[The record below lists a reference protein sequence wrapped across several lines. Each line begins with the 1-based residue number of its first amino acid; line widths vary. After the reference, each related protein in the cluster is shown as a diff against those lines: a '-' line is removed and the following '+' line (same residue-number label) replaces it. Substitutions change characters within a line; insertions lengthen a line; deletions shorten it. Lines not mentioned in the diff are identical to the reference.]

1 MALTNRDVTTGE
13 ARLSYVHLFTPY
25 KRDLRDPQENAK
37 YSTTV
42 LIPKTDTKTKAAL
55 DAAINAAAQF
65 GASKAFGGS
74 IPPVLANPLHDG
86 DGVRPTD
93 GMPYGP
99 ECKGHWVFTAS
110 TKNRP
115 DVIGLDRQPILNESE
130 IYSGVYAY
138 VAVSFFP
145 YNNKGRKG
153 VGCSL
158 NAVMKSRDGEPLGY
172 KITAEEA
179 FAGIA
184 AAPAINPITGLPMN
198 A

>member
-1 MALTNRDVTTGE
+1 
-13 ARLSYVHLFTPY
+13 
-25 KRDLRDPQENAK
+25 
-37 YSTTV
+37 
-42 LIPKTDTKTKAAL
+42 
-55 DAAINAAAQF
+55 
-65 GASKAFGGS
+65 
-74 IPPVLANPLHDG
+74 
-86 DGVRPTD
+86 
-93 GMPYGP
+93 MPYGP

-110 TKNRP
+110 SKNRP
-115 DVIGLDRQPILNESE
+115 DVIGLDRQPIINESE

-158 NAVMKSRDGEPLGY
+158 NAVMKSRDGDPLGY

-184 AAPAINPITGLPMN
+184 AAPTAAPAINPITGLPMH